1 MKEWFDGLET
11 RERWVLLIGS
21 LIAVV
26 SILYGGIIS
35 PLYGAVDKHQASVR
49 EQAQL
54 LQWIQANQGRAA
66 AGPDRGA
73 AGGGSAVTELSRQVR
88 SAGLQAYLEQSR
100 PNGNNGVRAEFRNA
114 PFDELMKLLG
124 NLESTASLRVVDAAV
139 QPGDVA
145 GTGNFRVTLARA
157 GS

>member
-1 MKEWFDGLET
+1 MKEWFEGLET
-11 RERWVLLIGS
+11 RERWVLVIGS
-21 LIAVV
+21 IIAVI

-49 EQAQL
+49 EHTQL
-54 LQWIQANQGRAA
+54 LQWIQANQGRATT
-66 AGPDRGA
+66 RGNGGGG
-73 AGGGSAVTELSRQVR
+73 GGGSAVTELSRQVR
-88 SAGLQAYLEQSR
+88 SAGLQPYLEQSR

-124 NLESTASLRVVDAAV
+124 NLESGASLRVVDAAV
-139 QPGDVA
+139 QPGDIP